1 MKIIKEE
8 NVSHETLKNIF
19 YVKKHVSCETL
30 YRLIKRKVI

>member
-19 YVKKHVSCETL
+19 YVKKHVHVKHC
-30 YRLIKRKVI
+30 ID